1 MVASLWLMV
10 LLLLLFLILL
20 SCRFVVTGDGLVME
34 LMEGEAVEMERPGE
48 NVEGEVAL
56 TPNLSLSPELELLP
70 MLARETLPFLLSRLV
85 EGVPGVAGV
94 LPPLDGV
101 RLGPG
106 VPPVLDPGV
115 PAVLDLLLGVP
126 GVLGVLPGV
135 PGVLVGVATGVLPV
149 LWLDEERMLCTPFC
163 SMSLEIQNK

>member
-1 MVASLWLMV
+1 M
-10 LLLLLFLILL
+10 
-20 SCRFVVTGDGLVME
+20 TGEGLVME

-56 TPNLSLSPELELLP
+56 TPNFSLSPELELLP
-70 MLARETLPFLLSRLV
+70 MLARETLPLRLSRLV

-94 LPPLDGV
+94 LPPLEGV
-101 RLGPG
+101 RLG
-106 VPPVLDPGV
+106 PGV

-149 LWLDEERMLCTPFC
+149 RWLEERMLCTPFC
-163 SMSLEIQNK
+163 SMSLEMRNKS